1 MSYDKYKKYN
11 NNIFKN
17 NKNDKNN
24 GKTKRNIIITI
35 VVSIIVIAFIVVMNP
50 THIEAL
56 EGYTEIKEQLIG
68 TYDLVPE
75 DGYYAGTGTLNGIVH
90 ARFEAQKDGK
100 LSDTVDVTKKFFE
113 VVNTQNTLDAN
124 IKALNGKVKTYKRTY
139 KKGTDIKTHFYYVL
153 YVDNSS
159 KVKACGTLDT
169 DNDDDS
175 DD

>member
-11 NNIFKN
+11 NNKTVKKN
-17 NKNDKNN
+17 ISE
-24 GKTKRNIIITI
+24 GKIKKNIIITI
-35 VVSIIVIAFIVVMNP
+35 VVIIIAIAVIIGMNP

-56 EGYTEIKEQLIG
+56 KGYSETKQELIG
-68 TYDLVPE
+68 TFDLVPE

-90 ARFEAQKDGK
+90 ARFEAEKDGK
-100 LSDTVDVTKKFFE
+100 LSDTVDVTKKFFK

-169 DNDDDS
+169 DDDDE
-175 DD
+175 